1 MRFSREFQGAL
12 NRHSGRVRA
21 TEHAPRVRCQF
32 LERRH
37 GLADIVDAKQ
47 LEQSAASLSIR
58 SESPRPPGSE
68 NVRWRVVDRFG
79 GESALR
85 SWRCHRCPEVCTMSL
100 SLTKVQVVDAGKR
113 WRGRAEFLVVA
124 KIGSC
129 RVGRWRSFSDFKR
142 LAQTLWDVDDRL
154 SRIAGGVSLF
164 VNAQRSWACVRRRQ
178 HCFRNLDV
186 DYLTIK
192 AFLLERFLHDA
203 LYEAPTAEVFN
214 EFLDIRPAP
223 AALVS
228 FASSGSPSLPRAS

>member
-1 MRFSREFQGAL
+1 M
-12 NRHSGRVRA
+12 
-21 TEHAPRVRCQF
+21 
-32 LERRH
+32 
-37 GLADIVDAKQ
+37 
-47 LEQSAASLSIR
+47 
-58 SESPRPPGSE
+58 
-68 NVRWRVVDRFG
+68 
-79 GESALR
+79 R
-85 SWRCHRCPEVCTMSL
+85 SWRTLGPEVCTMSL
-100 SLTKVQVVDAGKR
+100 SLTKVQVVDAGRR

-164 VNAQRSWACVRRRQ
+164 VNAQRSWSCVRRRQ

-223 AALVS
+223 AAQVS
-228 FASSGSPSLPRAS
+228 FASSPSLPRSAVSGSLSR